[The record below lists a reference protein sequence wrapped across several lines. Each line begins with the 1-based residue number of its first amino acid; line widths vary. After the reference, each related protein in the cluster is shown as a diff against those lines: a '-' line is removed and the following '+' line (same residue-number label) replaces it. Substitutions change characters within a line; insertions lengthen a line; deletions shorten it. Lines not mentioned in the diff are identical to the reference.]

1 MTIFTEIWNMLAG
14 IALFLLGMRL
24 LEESLQ
30 QLTGRA
36 FKLFLKRQTASKPK
50 AILGGAV
57 VTAILQSSS
66 VVNLMV
72 LAFVGANV
80 LQMQNALAVMLGSN
94 LGTTFSSWII
104 ATVGFKL
111 NIENIAFPLAGIFG
125 ITMLLSNKNHLIY
138 KWSKIF
144 FGIGL
149 LFMGLN
155 FIRNGMASSLSQIDL
170 SGFNQYPLI
179 IFLLLGFIITAII
192 QSSTTTIA
200 IVLSALHIGAI
211 DLLTATAIVL
221 GSEVGTIIK
230 LMIASA
236 NGLAAKK
243 RVALGNLLFNII
255 TTIVIFIFLVP
266 VNRFITE
273 TIKISDNLLALV
285 FFQSLVNIAG
295 IIMFYPFLN
304 LFTKF
309 LERRFTGNTEESHFI
324 IKVKPGDTELAMMAL
339 ENEVKHFILHSIFFT
354 GEVFELPVDERL
366 NKMLTVK
373 NGNKNPVKEYAFLKQ
388 LHGETLGYAIQVQN
402 NVTDESIT
410 KRLNQ
415 LVAANRNTMYA
426 AKSIKDALPDIT
438 QLRNS
443 SNDIKYSFYM
453 DAGEKAARFCN
464 KMTAVLLSE
473 SSVPHFETMSEIHKG
488 VIAGY
493 SNSLEQL
500 YKEKNLSN
508 LNEIEI
514 STLINFNREMYTA
527 FKSFL
532 FAVKDYLLNY
542 KEAAYFDE
550 LPGFI
555 R

>member
-1 MTIFTEIWNMLAG
+1 MIFLTEIWNLLAG
-14 IALFLLGMRL
+14 IAIFLLGMRL

-111 NIENIAFPLAGIFG
+111 NIENIAFPLTGIFG
-125 ITMLLSNKNHLIY
+125 IIMLLCNNNSLLY

-149 LFMGLN
+149 LFMGLQ
-155 FIRNGMASSLSQIDL
+155 FIRNGMASSLSHIDL
-170 SGFNQYPLI
+170 TNFNQYPLI
-179 IFLLLGFIITAII
+179 IFILLGFIITAII
-192 QSSTTTIA
+192 QSGTATIA
-200 IVLSALHIGAI
+200 IVLSALHVGAI

-236 NGLAAKK
+236 KGLAAKK

-255 TTIVIFIFLVP
+255 TTLIIFIFLLP

-273 TIKISDNLLALV
+273 TMQIKDNLLALV

-295 IIMFYPFLN
+295 IILFYPFLN
-304 LFTKF
+304 LFTRF
-309 LERRFTGNTEESHFI
+309 LERRYNGNNEETHYIS
-324 IKVKPGDTELAMMAL
+324 KVKAADTELAMLAL
-339 ENEVKHFILHSIFFT
+339 EKEVKHFLIHSINFT
-354 GEVFELPVDERL
+354 
-366 NKMLTVK
+366 LTVFDLPRNSRLHAALK
-373 NGNKNPVKEYAFLKQ
+373 NYSTISDPLKEYSFLKQ
-388 LHGETLGYAIQVQN
+388 LHGELTGYAIQVQN
-402 NVTDESIT
+402 NTSDEYIT

-415 LVAANRNTMYA
+415 LIAANRNTMYA
-426 AKSIKDALPDIT
+426 VKSIKDAIQDIK

-443 SNDIKYSFYM
+443 SNDIKYEFYLQ
-453 DAGEKAARFCN
+453 AQQNATLFCDKLATLILDEHTN
-464 KMTAVLLSE
+464 LY
-473 SSVPHFETMSEIHKG
+473 FETLNEMHKG
-488 VIAGY
+488 ILKGY
-493 SNSLEQL
+493 SITLEQL
-500 YKEKNLSN
+500 YKEKTYLY
-508 LNEIEI
+508 LGEIDI
-514 STLINFNREMYTA
+514 STLINFNREMHTVY
-527 FKSFL
+527 KSYL
-532 FAVKDYLLNY
+532 FAV
-542 KEAAYFDE
+542 
-550 LPGFI
+550 
-555 R
+555 

>member
-192 QSSTTTIA
+192 QSGTATIA
-200 IVLSALHIGAI
+200 IVLSALHFGAI

-236 NGLAAKK
+236 KGLAAKK

-255 TTIVIFIFLVP
+255 TTLIIFIFLLP

-273 TIKISDNLLALV
+273 TMQIKDNLLALV

-295 IIMFYPFLN
+295 IILFYPFLN
-304 LFTKF
+304 LFTRF
-309 LERRFTGNTEESHFI
+309 LERRYNGNNEETHYIS
-324 IKVKPGDTELAMMAL
+324 KVKAADTELAMLAL
-339 ENEVKHFILHSIFFT
+339 EKEVKHFLIHSINFT
-354 GEVFELPVDERL
+354 
-366 NKMLTVK
+366 LTVFDLPRNSRLHAALK
-373 NGNKNPVKEYAFLKQ
+373 NYSTISDPLKEYSFLKQ
-388 LHGETLGYAIQVQN
+388 LHGELTGYAIQVQN
-402 NVTDESIT
+402 NTSDESIT
-410 KRLNQ
+410 KRLNH
-415 LVAANRNTMYA
+415 LIAANRNTMYA
-426 AKSIKDALPDIT
+426 VKSIKDALQDIK

-443 SNDIKYSFYM
+443 SNDIKYEFYLQAQQNATIFC
-453 DAGEKAARFCN
+453 DKLASLLLGEL
-464 KMTAVLLSE
+464 TVSY
-473 SSVPHFETMSEIHKG
+473 FETLNEMHKEIIK
-488 VIAGY
+488 GY
-493 SNSLEQL
+493 SISLEQL
-500 YKEKNLSN
+500 YKEKTYLY
-508 LNEIEI
+508 LGEIDI
-514 STLINFNREMYTA
+514 STLINFNREMHTVY
-527 FKSFL
+527 KSYL

-542 KEAAYFDE
+542 KDAAYFDE